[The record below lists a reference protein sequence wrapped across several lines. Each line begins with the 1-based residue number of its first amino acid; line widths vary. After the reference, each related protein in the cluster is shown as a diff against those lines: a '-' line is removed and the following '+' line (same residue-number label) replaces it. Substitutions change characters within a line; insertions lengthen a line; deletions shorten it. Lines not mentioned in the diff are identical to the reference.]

1 VKLAGIIL
9 CGLAGLGFA
18 AMSTVLVTSLWVTR
32 LIGPAL
38 VLGLGVLLVVS
49 ALAKRSPE
57 KPGEPAEEEQAVV
70 IQ

>member
-1 VKLAGIIL
+1 
-9 CGLAGLGFA
+9 
-18 AMSTVLVTSLWVTR
+18 MSTVLVTSLWFTR

-57 KPGEPAEEEQAVV
+57 KPGEPVEEEQSVV